1 MEARQLIL
9 KQIPIRHRTIRV
21 LRSGVTLV
29 IAVLVSALG
38 TFAAETVQKAPPGT
52 GQKAPPIAAA
62 AATKIAPAVKIE
74 ALNLTVT
81 PAQPKA
87 GDPVTVKFTVRNA
100 GPGAAAKVP
109 WSIHLYTGNR
119 TLAQG
124 EQLNVAAGA
133 TFEVTAPWTPTAG
146 NQRLQGYVDP
156 TGKTLKNTAPPTAQV
171 KELTVA
177 VAPAAT
183 SQKATDAPAP
193 KLVQQVLNYQKAKAA
208 GARFSH
214 GIDSGSLCNDLGQVV
229 SSRPDMSVVF
239 WARCGGPGGRATPEA
254 FTGFQLKNGWKIF
267 SVLEPVESQKAGSSD
282 WQWIQR
288 PSEGSSETSMKMRVW
303 ADPNSVITVQVK
315 VVIAGPE
322 GTDPYVASVR

>member
-87 GDPVTVKFTVRNA
+87 GDAVTVKFTVKNTGA
-100 GPGAAAKVP
+100 GTVAKVP

-119 TLAQG
+119 TLGQG

-146 NQRLQGYVDP
+146 AQRLQGYVDP
-156 TGKTLKNTAPPTAQV
+156 SGKTLKNTAPVAAQV
-171 KELTVA
+171 KELTLNVSPVEKETKILDVNEA
-177 VAPAAT
+177 V
-183 SQKATDAPAP
+183 
-193 KLVQQVLNYQKAKAA
+193 LA
-208 GARFSH
+208 GARLDH
-214 GIDSGSLCNDLGQVV
+214 GIESGGSCDYLGAFDSKPMTFGAWSQSTVMFAAYNCVV
-229 SSRPDMSVVF
+229 G
-239 WARCGGPGGRATPEA
+239 AKATPQA
-254 FTGFQLKNGWKIF
+254 FLNFRLKNGWVVKDYRAMYKEQGNGGF
-267 SVLEPVESQKAGSSD
+267 SLLTPPVIGSNNPYMKAH
-282 WQWIQR
+282 
-288 PSEGSSETSMKMRVW
+288 VW
-303 ADPNSVITVQVK
+303 ANPLGK
-315 VVIAGPE
+315 VLLVLHVTIEGPK
-322 GTDPYVASVR
+322 GTNPYR